1 MPADLF
7 QGVTPYSIEAEQIAR
22 RRKLAEAMQAQS
34 LQMDP
39 TQMVSGRAIPY
50 SPVQG
55 LNKLAQA
62 LSGAR
67 GQALATEESKGLS
80 ERYSAALA
88 RAMGGM
94 PQPRQETYQQ
104 EQPGPVQPGQP
115 PLSIP
120 QQRTVQP
127 SMQENAA
134 WLGSLGQLGPGAV
147 GMGGTLLGLQQ
158 KQQDRIMTLEANAMN
173 LQNSREERA
182 AARAQAE
189 QLKRELQASQ
199 QTFQRSQSESQQ
211 AFQAQQR
218 KESAAD
224 RMALARA
231 FPQPVN
237 DVTLQDPNDPNGTIV
252 IDGRTKQVLGK
263 GPKLSQVGGDQ
274 QKLALKLPQAR
285 LQVAATIQNI
295 DRLDTALSELNDD
308 PGLTNI
314 TGPVAG
320 RTWNITEAAT
330 NAQTKLDSILSQTFV
345 SALQAMREAS
355 KTGGAVGNVSD
366 REGDRLQNTIA
377 ALGQAQGTANFKAQL
392 KKARSQLKLS
402 KELIN
407 SAFEEQ
413 FGGVQPMRRSTD
425 KSAGDGWKDL

>member
-127 SMQENAA
+127 SMQDYAGWMGRDLA
-134 WLGSLGQLGPGAV
+134 PLGAGAV

-158 KQQDRIMTLEANAMN
+158 KQAELSKRKLQQRDLGDRIVDVDQDTGEQVGPARLKGPAPKAAEGTWSAPYQMGGAWVQKNDATGQVRQAVG
-173 LQNSREERA
+173 RE
-182 AARAQAE
+182 
-189 QLKRELQASQ
+189 
-199 QTFQRSQSESQQ
+199 
-211 AFQAQQR
+211 
-218 KESAAD
+218 
-224 RMALARA
+224 
-231 FPQPVN
+231 PVTKVN
-237 DVTLQDPNDPNGTIV
+237 VPPPITAVTIQDPNDPNGTIV

-263 GPKLSQVGGDQ
+263 GPKFSEAGKMEAKRQFNMQGIG
-274 QKLALKLPQAR
+274 
-285 LQVAATIQNI
+285 ATIAEAESLLT
-295 DRLDTALSELNDD
+295 DKAKPPTGSGVGSLVDTA
-308 PGLTNI
+308 
-314 TGPVAG
+314 AG
-320 RTWNITEAAT
+320 FVGMTPEGAKEAQQLRA
-330 NAQTKLDSILSQTFV
+330 I
-345 SALQAMREAS
+345 
-355 KTGGAVGNVSD
+355 GGALTSKMPRMEGPQSD
-366 REGDRLQNTIA
+366 RDTLLYKEMSGMVGDSTIPVERRIA
-377 ALGQAQGTANFKAQL
+377 ALEKVKEIWAKYERLNPGT
-392 KKARSQLKLS
+392 
-402 KELIN
+402 
-407 SAFEEQ
+407 FEDRREGG
-413 FGGVQPMRRSTD
+413 FGAPPPGAVRPRNR
-425 KSAGDGWKDL
+425 